1 MPTRQGSRLAKKL
14 NPSLR
19 LSCLRSTT
27 FPCSSTPCTC
37 NSDFAKSTPIVV
49 IFIRALL
56 SFSVDECISTLA
68 PRCRLGKGASIP
80 LLAHRHAR
88 DHAVD
93 QVGSALRHAPR
104 PARRAEPAPL
114 TGEGHQLLVRALRTT
129 QAQKPVGEDATL
141 EKGIELV
148 FYKVG

>member
-1 MPTRQGSRLAKKL
+1 MPTRQGSTLAKKL
-14 NPSLR
+14 NTSLR

-80 LLAHRHAR
+80 LLTHRHPC
-88 DHAVD
+88 DHIVD
-93 QVGSALRHAPR
+93 QVSSGSRHAPR
-104 PARRAEPAPL
+104 PAGGAKPASL
-114 TGEGHQLLVRALRTT
+114 TREGHQLLMRAT
-129 QAQKPVGEDATL
+129 
-141 EKGIELV
+141 
-148 FYKVG
+148 

>member
-14 NPSLR
+14 NTSLR

-80 LLAHRHAR
+80 LLAHRHTR
-88 DHAVD
+88 DDIVD
-93 QVGSALRHAPR
+93 QVRGRFCHV
-104 PARRAEPAPL
+104 RRAPQ
-114 TGEGHQLLVRALRTT
+114 EGQNPRR
-129 QAQKPVGEDATL
+129 
-141 EKGIELV
+141 
-148 FYKVG
+148 

>member
-14 NPSLR
+14 NTSLR

-68 PRCRLGKGASIP
+68 PRCRLVKGASIP
-80 LLAHRHAR
+80 LLAAQQDGFNPEQIGAPEAVLEVANECQPGRAIGPRCRPKVFRKYAAHDIFVDLDAKGVSDLLGDAHAT
-88 DHAVD
+88 
-93 QVGSALRHAPR
+93 
-104 PARRAEPAPL
+104 E
-114 TGEGHQLLVRALRTT
+114 
-129 QAQKPVGEDATL
+129 
-141 EKGIELV
+141 
-148 FYKVG
+148 